1 MEFEPLGQKTFQTT
15 PKRSLTL
22 NSASALDTDYNLLLH
37 SVIIQSVVKMHLDYR
52 KTFAYAAIL
61 VWPERRLG
69 RRAAAIIC

>member
-22 NSASALDTDYNLLLH
+22 NSASLDTDYNLLRYR
-37 SVIIQSVVKMHLDYR
+37 QSVVKMHLDYR

-61 VWPERRLG
+61 VWPG
-69 RRAAAIIC
+69 RRPGR